1 MDNYRLGIFMVLEPI
16 FYGAC
21 CRYTGSCCS
30 MLRRWKFWRT
40 VFMVSRF
47 RLSLV
52 IGNRQAKHL
61 YAGNQGDFQ
70 YEKDSLLHG
79 VGSNYD
85 QLQLGY
91 FYLGGR
97 SWTHC
102 RNKHG
107 LLYQPADECTLWCS
121 ISA

>member
-1 MDNYRLGIFMVLEPI
+1 MGCAADILEAVAACRGDGNFGKPFFMV
-16 FYGAC
+16 G
-21 CRYTGSCCS
+21 
-30 MLRRWKFWRT
+30 
-40 VFMVSRF
+40 RF
-47 RLSLV
+47 RLSF
-52 IGNRQAKHL
+52 ITGNRQAEHL
-61 YAGNQGDFQ
+61 HAGNQGYFQ
-70 YEKDSLLHG
+70 HKKDCLLHG

-121 ISA
+121 IFA